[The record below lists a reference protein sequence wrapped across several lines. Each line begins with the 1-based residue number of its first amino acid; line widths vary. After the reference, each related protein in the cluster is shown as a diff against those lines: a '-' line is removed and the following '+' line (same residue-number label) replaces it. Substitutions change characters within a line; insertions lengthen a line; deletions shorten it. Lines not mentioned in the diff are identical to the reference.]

1 MSPRVLLVGWDGAEP
16 ALAKRWMAEGHLPHL
31 AALVAEGCFA
41 SIRSTIRPESATA
54 WATLLTGAPP
64 GRHGVFSFAA
74 HRAGQY
80 QTVLNTTA
88 GRHAPFLWEIL
99 AAAGRRSLIVNPPM
113 AYPPRPFD
121 GWLVCGQMTP
131 PGADDFAYP
140 PSLAAE
146 LRRRGYVIDA
156 EAPHAGED
164 RAGYLA
170 RMNAQVAARTEV
182 MGDLLARGRW
192 DFALLAHTELD
203 RIQHFYWAD
212 MDPAHPLHAQ
222 AAPTPET
229 AQGILA
235 HYRALDAALGAL
247 RAQVGPE
254 ALVIVVS
261 DHGFGPCSR
270 RVYMNRWLQALGLFI
285 PRAGRAGGHAALGR
299 LLGRAKAHPA
309 ARALKRALFGAA
321 PLLAG
326 VASSHFV
333 AGVDWRRTQ
342 AWFSDAGGIR
352 VNLVGREPQGCVAP
366 GAPYER
372 LREALIQAAL
382 DLRDPASGLPVF
394 RAAWRREALYGAPP
408 WIDEAPDLILETFH
422 PPESAAQNHIPLG
435 GLDGPGDE
443 VFASSWPYT
452 ATHTDQALLAA
463 SRPPS
468 RPIYDLADVA
478 RWILAEFGLDAGP
491 AADAASPAP
500 ALSAADDALLRRRLR
515 ALGYMD

>member
-1 MSPRVLLVGWDGAEP
+1 MSLRVLLVGWDGAEP
-16 ALAKRWMAEGHLPHL
+16 ALARRWMDEGYLPHL
-31 AALVAEGCFA
+31 AALAGRGLFTP
-41 SIRSTIRPESATA
+41 IRSTIRPESATA

-64 GRHGVFSFAA
+64 AQHGVFAFAA
-74 HRAGQY
+74 HRPGQY

-88 GRHAPFLWEIL
+88 GRHVPFLWEAL
-99 AAAGRRSLIVNPPM
+99 AAAGYRALVVNPPM

-131 PGADDFAYP
+131 PGAEDFAHP
-140 PSLAAE
+140 PALAAE

-156 EAPHAGED
+156 EAPRAGEE
-164 RAGYLA
+164 RTAYLA
-170 RMNAQVAARTEV
+170 RMNAQVVARTEI
-182 MGDLLARGRW
+182 MAELLARERW
-192 DFALLAHTELD
+192 DVALLAHTEPD

-212 MDPAHPLHAQ
+212 MDPSHPLHAQ
-222 AAPTPET
+222 AAPTAET
-229 AQGILA
+229 ARGILD

-247 RAQVGPE
+247 RARVGSE

-270 RVYMNRWLQALGLFI
+270 RVYMNRWLQALGLFT
-285 PRAGRAGGHAALGR
+285 PREGRAGRSVALRR

-309 ARALKRALFGAA
+309 ARALKRALFGRA

-326 VASSHFV
+326 FEASRFV
-333 AGVDWRRTQ
+333 AGTDWRRTQ

-352 VNLVGREPQGCVAP
+352 INLVGREPQGCVAP

-372 LREALIQAAL
+372 LRDALVRAAL
-382 DLRDPASGLPVF
+382 DLRDPMSGLPIF
-394 RAAWRREALYGAPP
+394 RAAWRREDLYGAPP

-422 PPESAAQNHIPLG
+422 PLESAAQNHIPLG
-435 GLDGPGDE
+435 GLDGPE

-463 SRPPS
+463 SRVPS
-468 RPIYDLADVA
+468 RPVGDLADVA
-478 RWILAEFGLDAGP
+478 RWILAEFGLDADP
-491 AADAASPAP
+491 AAGAAPLAP
-500 ALSAADDALLRRRLR
+500 ALSAGDDALLRRRLR